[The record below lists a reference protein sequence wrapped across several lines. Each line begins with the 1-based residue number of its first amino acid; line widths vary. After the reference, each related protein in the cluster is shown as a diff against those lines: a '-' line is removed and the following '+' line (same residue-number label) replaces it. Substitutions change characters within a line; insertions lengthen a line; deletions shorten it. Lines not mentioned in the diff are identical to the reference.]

1 MITVLIIGEGSLENE
16 KDIGL
21 ASRAFGASSV
31 IFTSRS
37 KPKLVRYF
45 RAISSKWGGKF
56 DVRYEKDWERV
67 ISEKRG
73 YEKIYLTKS
82 GAPIAKMM
90 YRVRTYKNILLI
102 ATLSENLKKLDE
114 RVDYKVSVTTQ
125 PHSSVSAIAVFLH
138 VFYSGRELA
147 IRFNN
152 ARYKV
157 IQEKAD

>member
-1 MITVLIIGEGSLENE
+1 MITVLIIGGGSLENE

-31 IFTSRS
+31 IFTSRKKS
-37 KPKLVRYF
+37 KLVNYF
-45 RAISSKWGGKF
+45 RSISSKWGGKF
-56 DVRYEKDWERV
+56 EVRYEKDWERV
-67 ISEKRG
+67 IAEKRG
-73 YEKIYLTKS
+73 YEKVYLTNS

-90 YRVRTYKNILLI
+90 YRIRTYKNILLI
-102 ATLSENLKKLDE
+102 ATLSENMKSLEGK
-114 RVDYKVSVTTQ
+114 VDYKVSVTTQ

-152 ARYKV
+152 AKYKV
-157 IQEKAD
+157 VQDKIQ